1 MIKFDYLLFIICAF
15 SLGMWACTGRK
26 EKFINLQTEQFEKLL
41 NENHVQLIDVRT
53 PEEYA
58 EGYLAGSVNIDIR
71 CNSFSLLVDEKISKS
86 RPVAL
91 YCRSGSRS
99 RKAAHLLI
107 EKGYKVYHL
116 DKGYQ
121 RWIEEGREVEGCF
134 QYPTE

>member
-1 MIKFDYLLFIICAF
+1 MIKFGYLLFVVAVF
-15 SLGMWACTGRK
+15 SLAMWACTGRK
-26 EKFINLQTEQFEKLL
+26 ERFINLQPGQFETLL
-41 NENHVQLIDVRT
+41 KENHIQLIDVRT

-58 EGYLAGSVNIDIR
+58 LGYIPGSVNININ
-71 CNSFSLLVDEKISKS
+71 CSSFALLVDEMISKN
-86 RPVAL
+86 RPVAV

-99 RKAAHLLI
+99 RKAANLLI

-121 RWIEEGREVEGCF
+121 RWLEEGREVEGCF